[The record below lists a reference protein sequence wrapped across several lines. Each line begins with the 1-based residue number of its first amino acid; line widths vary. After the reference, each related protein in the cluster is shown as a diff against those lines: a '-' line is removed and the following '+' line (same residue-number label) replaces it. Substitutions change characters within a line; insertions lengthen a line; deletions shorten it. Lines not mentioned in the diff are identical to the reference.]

1 MTTMPTVLIA
11 DDDRSI
17 RTVLTQAL
25 GRSGYQ
31 VRTTSNAATLWRWVE
46 DGEGDLVITDV
57 VMPDE
62 NGLDLIPRI
71 KRVRPE
77 LRVIV
82 MSAQS
87 TLITAV
93 KATQRGAFEY
103 LPKPFDLTELLS
115 VVARALAAPAPP
127 LAASLA
133 AAPRDADEKLPLIGR
148 SAAMQEIYRTIAR
161 LTTTDLTVMITGES
175 GTGKE
180 LVARALH
187 DYSRRRAGAF
197 VAINMAAIPRELIE
211 SELFGHERGAFTGAT
226 NRNQG
231 RFEQA
236 AGGTLFLDEIGDMPP
251 EAQTR
256 LLRVLQEGEFTTVGG
271 RTPIRA
277 NVRIV
282 AATHRDLR
290 QAIRQGQFREDLFYR
305 LAVVPIRLPPLRE
318 RAEDIDDLAR
328 HFLERAVADGLPAKR
343 LDAGATEALRAHR
356 WPGNVRELENLMRRL
371 AALDP
376 DEVITGDGVRAG
388 LRDSGLGDSGLGD
401 RAGDTARDGRPALA
415 NAGAPDDAL
424 LAQAVERFV
433 RQSLLAWRDGAGPAD
448 IYGLVLA
455 EVERPLI
462 QLTLAATRGNQIKAA
477 AMLGLNR
484 NTLRKKIRDLEISVV
499 RGIA

>member
-1 MTTMPTVLIA
+1 MTLPTVLVA

-46 DGEGDLVITDV
+46 EGEGDLVITDV

-71 KRVRPE
+71 KRLRPD
-77 LRVIV
+77 LRVVV

-93 KATQRGAFEY
+93 KAAQRGAFEY
-103 LPKPFDLTELLS
+103 LPKPFDLQELLS
-115 VVARALAAPAPP
+115 VVGRALAAPAPP
-127 LAASLA
+127 AVAAE
-133 AAPRDADEKLPLIGR
+133 PRDGDEPMPLIGR
-148 SAAMQEIYRTIAR
+148 SPAMQEIYRTVAR
-161 LTTTDLTVMITGES
+161 LTTADLTVMISGES

-180 LVARALH
+180 LIARALH
-187 DYSRRRAGAF
+187 TYGKRRSGPF

-226 NRNQG
+226 NRTAG

-236 AGGTLFLDEIGDMPP
+236 NGGTLFLDEIGDMPP

-256 LLRVLQEGEFTTVGG
+256 LLRVLQEGEFTSVGG
-271 RTPIRA
+271 RQPIKA
-277 NVRIV
+277 NVRII

-290 QAIRQGQFREDLFYR
+290 AAIRQGQFREDLFYR
-305 LAVVPIRLPPLRE
+305 LNVVPIRLPPVRE
-318 RAEDIDDLAR
+318 RVEDIPPLAS
-328 HFLERAVADGLPAKR
+328 HFLERAREDGLPAKT
-343 LDAGATEALRAHR
+343 LDQSAIDRLRAHR

-371 AALDP
+371 AALCP
-376 DEVITGDGVRAG
+376 DETIGGAVIDAELSEAAVPAEENFPGAAG
-388 LRDSGLGDSGLGD
+388 PEPL
-401 RAGDTARDGRPALA
+401 AR
-415 NAGAPDDAL
+415 
-424 LAQAVERFV
+424 AVERHI
-433 RQSLLAWRDGAGPAD
+433 RQFLSAHADGMAPSD
-448 IYGLVLA
+448 MYDRIIA

-462 QLTLAATRGNQIKAA
+462 QMTLSATRGNQIKAA
-477 AMLGLNR
+477 SMLGLNR
-484 NTLRKKIRDLEISVV
+484 NTLRKKIRDLDIPVV
-499 RGIA
+499 RGLS